1 MTHGTPYNEVMS
13 EQHDDISATFVARLW
28 DEQRRLGLSDAALA
42 RLVDV
47 DHAHISRWKT
57 GARSPRV
64 TLNLADRIA
73 RRLPSLGVSIM
84 VPSGTDNQ
92 RRITDATEEGSAA

>member
-1 MTHGTPYNEVMS
+1 MS

-64 TLNLADRIA
+64 TLKLADRIA
-73 RRLPSLGVSIM
+73 RNLPSLGVSIV
-84 VPSGTDNQ
+84 VPTGTENQ
-92 RRITDATEEGSAA
+92 RRISDAVEEEGAA